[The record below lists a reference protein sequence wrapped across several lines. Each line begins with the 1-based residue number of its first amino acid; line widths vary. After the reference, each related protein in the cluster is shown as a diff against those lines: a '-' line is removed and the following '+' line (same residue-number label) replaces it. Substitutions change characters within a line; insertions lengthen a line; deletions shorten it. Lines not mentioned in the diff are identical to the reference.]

1 MVGYALGYAGDMM
14 SSLGITDFWTYLIGV
29 VVIVLLP
36 GPNSLLVL
44 TTAVQHGVRE
54 GYRAACAI
62 FLGDAILMLLAV
74 VGVASLLK
82 AEPMLFMVIKILGAL
97 YLCYVGF
104 GLLRHAWQL
113 WRIPESRLRPTTQA
127 KLELHSFRRAL
138 LLSLSNPK
146 AILFFISFFIQF
158 VDPAYAHPGLSFLIL
173 GIVLEL
179 ISALYLSILIF
190 AGVHLALWFQRRRF
204 LTAGATSSVGA
215 LFVGFGVK
223 LATATLS

>member
-1 MVGYALGYAGDMM
+1 M
-14 SSLGITDFWTYLIGV
+14 SHFGITDFWTYVIGV
-29 VVIVLLP
+29 VIIVLLP

-82 AEPMLFMVIKILGAL
+82 AEPMLFTVIKISGAL
-97 YLCYVGF
+97 YLCYLGA
-104 GLLRHAWQL
+104 GLLWKAWRQFL
-113 WRIPESRLRPTTQA
+113 TRDMVVKPVTPVKMA
-127 KLELHSFRRAL
+127 AHSFRRAL

-158 VDPAYAHPGLSFLIL
+158 VNPAYAHPGLSFLIL
-173 GIVLEL
+173 GVVLEI
-179 ISALYLSILIF
+179 ISAIYLSVLIF
-190 AGVHLALWFQRRRF
+190 AGVQLAIWFQRRRL
-204 LTAGATSSVGA
+204 LTAGATSAVGA
-215 LFVGFGVK
+215 LFIGFGVK